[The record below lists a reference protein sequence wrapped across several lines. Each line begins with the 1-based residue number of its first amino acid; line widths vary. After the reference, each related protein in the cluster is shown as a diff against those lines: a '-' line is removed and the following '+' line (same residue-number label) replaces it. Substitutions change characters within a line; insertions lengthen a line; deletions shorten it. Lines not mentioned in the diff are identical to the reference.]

1 MRRLPSVKTLE
12 NTFPGKG
19 KVLREALLM
28 SKAELSLHPAGEN
41 RIAEC
46 YHPPACSDIRMHVLN
61 SIAECYGVEY
71 VASNKDTFTTTSGFD
86 YLNVGDSY
94 VATIIRS
101 CETGNYRVACVGDIV
116 EKGGCV

>member
-12 NTFPGKG
+12 NAFPGKG
-19 KVLREALLM
+19 KALRRALLM
-28 SKAELSLHPAGEN
+28 TKAELSEHPAGKA
-41 RIAEC
+41 RIAGC
-46 YHPPACSDIRMHVLN
+46 HHLPACYDIRMHVLDA
-61 SIAECYGVEY
+61 IAECHGVEY
-71 VASNKDTFTTTSGFD
+71 VASDKDTFTTALGFD

-116 EKGGCV
+116 EKGGYA